1 MTKPTTIADLEK
13 KIKDLENDA
22 LSLSHLSDLEKRLI
36 EIMFFLAD
44 RLEIPR
50 SDLDFRRPRS

>member
-1 MTKPTTIADLEK
+1 
-13 KIKDLENDA
+13 
-22 LSLSHLSDLEKRLI
+22 LSDLEKRLI